1 MSNIRIDENDNNIVS
16 QNLKVLEENV
26 RDRDILVESL
36 IKVDSIVRKKYLTN
50 IGSYNV
56 VPLNKL
62 NFQIPI
68 QEIKVTDY
76 VRFYKLNKIVYDNT
90 ENIQLKL
97 SSVYTSLYNIN
108 TSIIT
113 IIENQNRKINFY
125 IGVKNFDG
133 HLLKDSGAVLESVMK
148 GIFLGTDINL
158 IDNFDVDIIGIVNPD
173 IVFSNDFIYEIKKS
187 FVNKNIVY
195 FSNWKDIY
203 NYIINL

>member
-108 TSIIT
+108 TYIIT
-113 IIENQNRKINFY
+113 II
-125 IGVKNFDG
+125 
-133 HLLKDSGAVLESVMK
+133 
-148 GIFLGTDINL
+148 
-158 IDNFDVDIIGIVNPD
+158 
-173 IVFSNDFIYEIKKS
+173 
-187 FVNKNIVY
+187 
-195 FSNWKDIY
+195 
-203 NYIINL
+203 